1 MQISLYSFLDS
12 FSEHLLKVEH
22 CHHLLGIR
30 HPKTQVAVLLVKA
43 PSEGKRDLWSDALQ
57 S

>member
-43 PSEGKRDLWSDALQ
+43 PSEGKRDLCSDALQ

>member
-1 MQISLYSFLDS
+1 MQISMYSFLDS

-22 CHHLLGIR
+22 CRHWLGIR
-30 HPKTQVAVLLVKA
+30 HPKTQVAVLPVKA
-43 PSEGKRDLWSDALQ
+43 QSEGNRDLCSDALQ